1 MASTDIKH
9 KILFFKDGMPIPR
22 WSVTFQKD
30 NKQGHNDQKRIAK
43 EVKKM

>member
-9 KILFFKDGMPIPR
+9 KLLFFKDDMPIPR